1 MAALEDSAPFKAL
14 EALDRNVFRHAEQPL
29 AELFNPDSWRD
40 VDWSFRMGGNPNT
53 KYGRQLDK
61 RQASFEELVGRQP
74 TYMENLDIGQD
85 ETPFLA
91 QLLAGLGVG
100 AATGGASFSPRIAAS
115 APTIGRN
122 LRQLGQLQG
131 GNVGQLQNLGGRAV
145 EGIGRAAQPFAKVD
159 FALDDFTKE
168 ALQGVRSGGRRL
180 FSGFGGGAPQPTSI
194 ATMPTGLADIP
205 ALAEPPNI
213 SQAQPLVSP
222 GVQPGA
228 GVVPATPTTAAPSPE
243 TPIPQTSPSGITT
256 VATPSHSVIPA
267 EDPLFETVFGRLNA
281 EVGGETM
288 TEVNN
293 GRLPANVALLIPEVS
308 SDPIAQR
315 SFLRELVNAND
326 AEELTP
332 TAADNL
338 MYAVQRRDA
347 GAVEDVGDVAWRE
360 RATVH
365 QGLRETIAG
374 QVDLEAAGINPQ
386 VLDSLVLEDGPVAE
400 YLDALAVTVKET
412 AEETGKSRAVV
423 AAPLI
428 REAAAYLTE
437 KMPDYAQDGGDA
449 LRRDLVKRG
458 ILEGASGPDI
468 EDLTPENILAKQE
481 QRHAVEAQQQDEF
494 GVTPE
499 SYTDIEDGA
508 DEALDNFAGDLA
520 ESDEEYYRIVEEFK
534 VAQGSGYPW
543 GGTGSGTCRTSN
555 VPRFPATRRPCKSW
569 WALPPKS

>member
-1 MAALEDSAPFKAL
+1 MTQPDILKIVEEIQRQPHPLGGAEGFGEKLRYAASNPLEVGMAALEDSAPFKAL

-53 KYGRQLDK
+53 KYGRHLDK

-243 TPIPQTSPSGITT
+243 PP
-256 VATPSHSVIPA
+256 
-267 EDPLFETVFGRLNA
+267 
-281 EVGGETM
+281 
-288 TEVNN
+288 
-293 GRLPANVALLIPEVS
+293 
-308 SDPIAQR
+308 
-315 SFLRELVNAND
+315 
-326 AEELTP
+326 
-332 TAADNL
+332 
-338 MYAVQRRDA
+338 
-347 GAVEDVGDVAWRE
+347 
-360 RATVH
+360 
-365 QGLRETIAG
+365 
-374 QVDLEAAGINPQ
+374 
-386 VLDSLVLEDGPVAE
+386 
-400 YLDALAVTVKET
+400 
-412 AEETGKSRAVV
+412 
-423 AAPLI
+423 
-428 REAAAYLTE
+428 
-437 KMPDYAQDGGDA
+437 
-449 LRRDLVKRG
+449 
-458 ILEGASGPDI
+458 
-468 EDLTPENILAKQE
+468 
-481 QRHAVEAQQQDEF
+481 
-494 GVTPE
+494 
-499 SYTDIEDGA
+499 
-508 DEALDNFAGDLA
+508 
-520 ESDEEYYRIVEEFK
+520 
-534 VAQGSGYPW
+534 
-543 GGTGSGTCRTSN
+543 
-555 VPRFPATRRPCKSW
+555 RRP
-569 WALPPKS
+569 LPVHPSAHCLNRNRNWECLRLR